1 MNAVLVTSKSYLR
14 ATALGLVLLGMP
26 ALAAAAVGDRDTV
39 RVNSVVVAPTA
50 SIQDAERTA
59 KQEALR
65 NVIRMRGNRQV
76 RDADVQKILSNIDGI
91 VRTRHVLNADPVG
104 GKYQPAFYFEVSM
117 APINEIIQEAD
128 STAIASAGS
137 PRIQVSIIIRRL
149 PQEFSDE
156 ADREVYI
163 DDLNETVKEYYGR
176 AGFNLVDF
184 MSFDEEELYTID
196 RIKTLEKKV
205 FNPMNPPT
213 AIDYYLLGQ
222 LDIPDDSVSARDG
235 GAYYRANAKLQIKFL
250 DLNSGQPVSSSRTVE
265 GTGQSARESVD
276 DAVRNVVKAVQEKAS
291 APDILKTWNRNI
303 QNGMK
308 YEVTFCDK
316 ELNYAYFD
324 DLAKNLE
331 NYGRMSGGKSDQV
344 PLYVFQFPGGKFLDP
359 AKEFEIMLAD
369 VQGRTGAYKDTS
381 VKPIIYKKHKVF
393 MFGNSP
399 NCFGGGRGM
408 SAVE

>member
-1 MNAVLVTSKSYLR
+1 M
-14 ATALGLVLLGMP
+14 
-26 ALAAAAVGDRDTV
+26 
-39 RVNSVVVAPTA
+39 
-50 SIQDAERTA
+50 
-59 KQEALR
+59 
-65 NVIRMRGNRQV
+65 
-76 RDADVQKILSNIDGI
+76 SNIDGI
-91 VRTRHVLNADPVG
+91 VQTRHVLNADPVG
-104 GKYQPAFYFEVSM
+104 GKYQPAFYFEVVM
-117 APINEIIQEAD
+117 GPINEVIQEAD

-149 PQEFSDE
+149 PKDFSDG

-184 MSFDEEELYTID
+184 LTFEEEELYTID
-196 RIKTLEKKV
+196 RIKDLEKKI

-324 DLAKNLE
+324 DLAKYLE

-359 AKEFEIMLAD
+359 AKEFEVILAD
-369 VQGRTGAYKDTS
+369 VQNGTGAYKDTS

-408 SAVE
+408 DAVE

>member
-1 MNAVLVTSKSYLR
+1 MNPATTTSKAFLR
-14 ATALGLVLLGMP
+14 ATVFGFALLTIP
-26 ALAAAAVGDRDTV
+26 AMASAAVGDRDTV
-39 RVNSVVVAPTA
+39 RVNSVVVAPAA
-50 SIQDAERTA
+50 SIADAERAA

-65 NVIRMRGNRQV
+65 NVIRMRGNKQI
-76 RDADVQKILSNIDGI
+76 RDADVRKIMSNIDGI
-91 VRTRHVLNADPVG
+91 VQTRHVLNADPVG
-104 GKYQPAFYFEVSM
+104 GKYQPAFYFEVVM
-117 APINEIIQEAD
+117 GPINEVIQEAD

-149 PQEFSDE
+149 PKDFSDG

-184 MSFDEEELYTID
+184 LTFEEEELYTID
-196 RIKTLEKKV
+196 RIKDLEKKI

-324 DLAKNLE
+324 DLAKYLE

-359 AKEFEIMLAD
+359 AKEFEVILAD
-369 VQGRTGAYKDTS
+369 VQNGTGAYKDTS

-408 SAVE
+408 DAVE

>member
-1 MNAVLVTSKSYLR
+1 MEGVRLIGRKSLWV
-14 ATALGLVLLGMP
+14 TALGLVLL
-26 ALAAAAVGDRDTV
+26 ALPGATSAAVDDRDTV
-39 RVNSVVVAPTA
+39 RVNSVVVAPSASLQAAETA
-50 SIQDAERTA
+50 A

-65 NVIRMRGNRQV
+65 NVIRMRGNTQI
-76 RDADVQKILSNIDGI
+76 RDADVQKILADIDGI

-104 GKYQPAFYFEVSM
+104 GQYQPAFYFEVSM
-117 APINEIIQEAD
+117 APINDIIQEAD
-128 STAIASAGS
+128 SGAIASAGS
-137 PRIQVSIIIRRL
+137 PRIQVAIVIRRL
-149 PQEFSDE
+149 PKKLNDGD
-156 ADREVYI
+156 DREIYI

-184 MSFDEEELYTID
+184 LNFDEEELYALK
-196 RIKTLEKKV
+196 RLKSLERKV

-222 LDIPDDSVSARDG
+222 LDIPDDSVKARDG

-359 AKEFEIMLAD
+359 AKEFEVILAD
-369 VQGRTGAYKDTS
+369 VQNRMGTYTDTS

-399 NCFGGGRGM
+399 NCFGGGRGQ